1 MTYRIVSLDGG
12 GIRGLTTTVLLERIV
27 GLQPRMLSQVNLFA
41 GTSIGGVLA
50 LGLAAGAAPTQ
61 MRQLFLERGPALLL
75 DAARPPDVTAQAHYD
90 NYNLKRFML
99 ELFGDMTLGD
109 LPGKVVVVAFN
120 LDTGVTNP
128 DRLRRATAKVFHN
141 FPGPTGDHDTLA
153 VDVAMAT
160 SAYPVFFPIYKGHID
175 GGVAA
180 VNPSMCALAAALD
193 ERTGRQR
200 LEDVALLSISTG
212 HGPNPIPVED
222 GGDWGWKQWSVDYR
236 IVSATM
242 SADGPLVHYQCR
254 QLLGDRYYRLDPEF
268 DQPIRFND
276 VFSIPKLL
284 RTAMQIDLS
293 EAGTWLAR
301 YFA

>member
-12 GIRGLTTTVLLERIV
+12 GIRGLTTTVLLERVV
-27 GLQPRMLSQVNLFA
+27 GLHPRMLQKVDLFA

-50 LGLAAGAAPTQ
+50 LGLAAAVPPTQ

-75 DAARPPDVTAQAHYD
+75 DAARPPDITTQAHYD
-90 NYNLKRFML
+90 NYNLKRFMR
-99 ELFGDMTLGD
+99 EMFGDMTLGD

-128 DRLRRATAKVFHN
+128 DRLRRATVKVFHN

-180 VNPSMCALAAALD
+180 VNPSLCALAEALD

-222 GGDWGWKQWSVDYR
+222 SGDWGWKQWSLDYR
-236 IVSATM
+236 ILSAIM
-242 SADGPLVHYQCR
+242 SADSPLVHYQCR
-254 QLLGDRYYRLDPEF
+254 QLLRDRYYRLDPEF

-293 EAGTWLAR
+293 EADAWLAH
-301 YFA
+301 YFV